1 MTLWHLEGI
10 LGNAVWSEGWVLLH
24 QSRIALKGAPGKVR
38 RDPEGNLWTSFRE
51 VIPPPGRISLLLF
64 AELEPSSPA
73 LAHPDLGQNDPRCL
87 LQVDPELSFI
97 FWSSLESGRPLY
109 KPSKC
114 ASSDYIPLS
123 WKKNE
128 LLSALLF
135 QRHLYMGFPESSSQ
149 PHTSSRDLTAICSG
163 SSGRPPGT
171 CDLIQKNKG
180 LCRYN

>member
-64 AELEPSSPA
+64 AELEPSGPA

-114 ASSDYIPLS
+114 ASSDYIPFS
-123 WKKNE
+123 WKKWAAISPSLPE
-128 LLSALLF
+128 ASIYGVSRKFLST
-135 QRHLYMGFPESSSQ
+135 
-149 PHTSSRDLTAICSG
+149 PHFV
-163 SSGRPPGT
+163 
-171 CDLIQKNKG
+171 KG
-180 LCRYN
+180 LAGHL